1 MEHMNIKIIIVAVVI
16 LIISLKLYKSKI
28 KGYIGERLVGK
39 KLKKLNKREYKVIN
53 NLLLKTTK
61 GSTQIDHIVISK
73 YGIFVIETKNYK
85 GIIKGNEYD
94 DNWSQTLIN
103 KSETLRNPIKQNNGH
118 IKALK
123 DLIPELRCKN
133 IKSIILFTKRAKL
146 KVNCE
151 TSVTY
156 FNKVNKIIKKCR
168 SEEFTKEDIEK
179 IYNKLN
185 ELNVNS
191 FKERKTHVK
200 NVKRNIKQVKKS
212 IRKNICP
219 RCGGKLK
226 KKRGK
231 YGKFKGCKNYPQC
244 TFKVNL

>member
-1 MEHMNIKIIIVAVVI
+1 MKIKIIIITVVI

-28 KGYIGERLVGK
+28 KGYIGEKLVSK
-39 KLKKLNKREYKVIN
+39 KLKKLNKRKYKVIN
-53 NLLLKTTK
+53 DVLLKTQK

-94 DNWSQTLIN
+94 DNWSQILIN

-123 DLIPELRCKN
+123 DLIPEFRYKN
-133 IKSIILFTKRAKL
+133 IKSIVLFTKRAKL

-156 FNKVNKIIKKCR
+156 FNKVNKIIKKYR
-168 SEEFTKEDIEK
+168 NEEFTKEDVER
-179 IYNKLN
+179 IYNKIN
-185 ELNVNS
+185 ELNINS

-200 NVKRNIKQVKKS
+200 NVKRNIKQAKKS
-212 IRKNICP
+212 IRKNRCP

-226 KKRGK
+226 KKIGK

-244 TFKVNL
+244 TFKMNL

>member
-1 MEHMNIKIIIVAVVI
+1 MKQMKIIIITVVI

-28 KGYIGERLVGK
+28 KGYIGEKLVIK
-39 KLKKLNKREYKVIN
+39 KLKKLNKRKYKVIN
-53 NLLLKTTK
+53 DVLLKTQK

-94 DNWSQTLIN
+94 DNWSQILIN

-123 DLIPELRCKN
+123 DLIPEFRYKN

-156 FNKVNKIIKKCR
+156 FNKVNKIIKKYR
-168 SEEFTKEDIEK
+168 NEEFTKEDVER
-179 IYNKLN
+179 IYNKIN
-185 ELNVNS
+185 ELNINS

-200 NVKRNIKQVKKS
+200 NVKRNIKQAKRS
-212 IRKNICP
+212 IRKNRCP

-226 KKRGK
+226 KKTGK

-244 TFKVNL
+244 TFKMNL

>member
-1 MEHMNIKIIIVAVVI
+1 MKQMKIIIITVVI

-28 KGYIGERLVGK
+28 KGYIGEKLVIK
-39 KLKKLNKREYKVIN
+39 KLKKLNKRKYKVIN
-53 NLLLKTTK
+53 DVLLKTQK

-94 DNWSQTLIN
+94 DNWSQILIN

-123 DLIPELRCKN
+123 DLIPELRYKN
-133 IKSIILFTKRAKL
+133 IKSIILFTKRARL
-146 KVNCE
+146 EVNCE

-156 FNKVNKIIKKCR
+156 FNKVNKIIKKYR
-168 SEEFTKEDIEK
+168 NEEFTKEDVER
-179 IYNKLN
+179 IYNKIN
-185 ELNVNS
+185 ELNINS

-200 NVKRNIKQVKKS
+200 NVKRNIKQAKRS
-212 IRKNICP
+212 IRKNRCP

-226 KKRGK
+226 KKTGK

-244 TFKVNL
+244 TFKMNL